1 MKNNLKQKILVL
13 SDLKKS
19 SSTTLKGAVALAK
32 MIHAD
37 IDFLYVKK
45 PTEIIEKENQ
55 LSANR
60 IINQEYKAIEKKIQ
74 NLVYPISK
82 EYGVTI
88 KYSFSFGN
96 LKNEI
101 GKYIDDNQ
109 PEIIVLG
116 KRKSKALHFIGDQIT
131 DLVIKKHDGMILITN
146 EHNALEPNK
155 ELSLGVLNRVSKESN
170 VDLIEQLIE
179 HSQKP
184 FKSFKIVK
192 NSNEINSKP
201 IQSNTK
207 MVEYV
212 FEQNE
217 NSISNL
223 SNYLSKNN
231 INILCI
237 DREKKENKNGLY
249 PINLNIKD
257 IISKLNVSLLIRGE
271 QKFSVQ

>member
-1 MKNNLKQKILVL
+1 MKHKKYKILVL
-13 SDLKKS
+13 SDLENS
-19 SSTTLKGAVALAK
+19 SSTTLKSAVSLSK
-32 MIHAD
+32 MIHAE

-45 PTEIIEKENQ
+45 PIDVIEKDNQ

-60 IINQEYKAIEKKIQ
+60 IINQEYKVIEKKIQ
-74 NLVYPISK
+74 NLVNPISK

-88 KYSFSFGN
+88 NYSFSFGN

-131 DLVIKKHDGMILITN
+131 DFVIKKSNGMILITT
-146 EHNALEPNK
+146 EKNALEPNK
-155 ELSLGVLNRVSKESN
+155 ELSLGILNGTENVSN
-170 VDLIEQLIE
+170 FDLLNHLID

-192 NSNEINSKP
+192 NSNILTNN
-201 IQSNTK
+201 QTTSNEK
-207 MVEYV
+207 MIEYV
-212 FEQNE
+212 FEQSE

-223 SNYLSKNN
+223 SKYLSKNK
-231 INILCI
+231 INVLCI
-237 DREKKENKNGLY
+237 DRGEKNSKNELY
-249 PINLNIKD
+249 SINSNIKD
-257 IISKLNVSLLIRGE
+257 IISKVNVSLLISGE
-271 QKFSVQ
+271 QKISVQ

>member
-1 MKNNLKQKILVL
+1 MKNSLKQKILVL
-13 SDLKKS
+13 SDLGKS
-19 SSTTLKGAVALAK
+19 SSTTLKSAVSLAK
-32 MIHAD
+32 MVHAE

-45 PTEIIEKENQ
+45 PIEVIKKENQ

-60 IINQEYKAIEKKIQ
+60 VINQEYKTIEKKIQ
-74 NLVYPISK
+74 NLVNPISK

-88 KYSFSFGN
+88 NYSFSFGN

-101 GKYIDDNQ
+101 GKYIDNNK

-131 DLVIKKHDGMILITN
+131 DLVIKKHGGIILITN

-155 ELSLGVLNRVSKESN
+155 ELSLGVLNGSENASDF
-170 VDLIEQLIE
+170 DLVNHLID

-184 FKSFKIVK
+184 LKSFKIAK
-192 NSNEINSKP
+192 NSFEINNKN
-201 IQSNTK
+201 IQSNNE
-207 MVEYV
+207 MIEYV

-249 PINLNIKD
+249 QINLNIKD
-257 IISKLNVSLLIRGE
+257 IISKLNVSLLITG
-271 QKFSVQ
+271 

>member
-1 MKNNLKQKILVL
+1 MKNSLKQKILVL
-13 SDLKKS
+13 SDLGKS
-19 SSTTLKGAVALAK
+19 SSTTLKSAVSLAK
-32 MIHAD
+32 MVHAE

-45 PTEIIEKENQ
+45 PIEVIKKENQ

-60 IINQEYKAIEKKIQ
+60 VINQEYKTIEKKIQ
-74 NLVYPISK
+74 NLVNPISK

-88 KYSFSFGN
+88 NYSFSFGN

-101 GKYIDDNQ
+101 GKYIDNNK

-131 DLVIKKHDGMILITN
+131 DLVIKKHNGMILITN
-146 EHNALEPNK
+146 EKNALEPNK
-155 ELSLGVLNRVSKESN
+155 DLSLGVLNGSEEVSN
-170 VDLIEQLIE
+170 FDLVNHLID

-184 FKSFKIVK
+184 LKSFKIAK
-192 NSNEINSKP
+192 NSFEINNKN
-201 IQSNTK
+201 IQSNNE
-207 MVEYV
+207 MIEYV

-231 INILCI
+231 INVLCVE
-237 DREKKENKNGLY
+237 REKKESKNRLY
-249 PINLNIKD
+249 PINTNIKD
-257 IISKLNVSLLIRGE
+257 IISKLNVSLLITGE
-271 QKFSVQ
+271 QNISVQ